1 MSLDPSFILAQLP
14 DVLAAAGVTA
24 AIWIASTALGL
35 GAGLALAL
43 ARRFAPPP
51 MPLLLRAV
59 TEVVRGS
66 PFLVQLF
73 LLYYGGPYVGLSLD
87 PVPAGLLALTVYGA
101 AYYSEILRGG
111 FEAVP
116 PGHVEAAACLGFTR
130 AQALRRVEL
139 PEMALLV
146 LPALVNMT
154 ILLLK
159 ETAVLSLI
167 TVPELTMVLGAV
179 GSASYRFVEALFL
192 LALSYWGFVELCGRL
207 GRLAEARLSRLGA
220 AAP

>member
-1 MSLDPSFILAQLP
+1 VSFDLAFILARLP

-24 AIWIASTALGL
+24 AVWAASALLGIAGGFGVAVV
-35 GAGLALAL
+35 
-43 ARRFAPPP
+43 RRFAPRPVD
-51 MPLLLRAV
+51 LALKL
-59 TEVVRGS
+59 VVEALRGS

-87 PVPAGLLALTVYGA
+87 PIPAGLLALGVYGA
-101 AYYSEILRGG
+101 AYYSEIIRGG
-111 FEAVP
+111 FAAVP

-130 AQALRRVEL
+130 AQAVLRIEI
-139 PEMALLV
+139 PEMSALV

-159 ETAVLSLI
+159 ETAVLSII
-167 TVPELTMVLGAV
+167 TVPELTMAISAI
-179 GSASYRFVEALFL
+179 GSETYRFVEALFL
-192 LALSYWGFVELCGRL
+192 LALFYWGLVEACGTL
-207 GRLAEARLSRLGA
+207 GRLAERRLARFGF